1 MSVKKRIRFIINPIS
16 GIGKKNQLP
25 DLIET
30 FLDHDKYEYEIQLTE
45 YRKHARQIAINSSKE
60 GFDIVCAVGGDGS
73 VHEVG
78 TGLINTNTTLAI
90 IPTGS
95 GNGLARHLKIPL
107 EIIQSIECI
116 NDGFTSKIDTVTANG
131 TPFLGFGGFG
141 FDAVVAKR
149 FDEYHKRGF
158 SSYIKLVFQ
167 EFFKYKAKETVI
179 TLDNKIIRGDYF
191 LCSIA
196 NSSEL
201 GNGFC
206 LSPKSQ
212 LDDGKAELCLLK
224 PVSFWSVPKLVLD
237 FFTSK
242 AHTNKNIEIH
252 AFSTAKIQIKDS
264 IAHFDGEPFE
274 MANDIEIAIKS
285 KSLNIL
291 VGKKYHEIHR
301 N

>member
-1 MSVKKRIRFIINPIS
+1 MSRKQRIRFIINPIS

-30 FLDHDKYEYEIQLTE
+30 FLNHTKYEYEIQLTE
-45 YRKHARQIAINSSKE
+45 YRKHARKIAIESSRQ

-78 TGLINTNTTLAI
+78 TGLIGTNTRLAI

-107 EIIQSIECI
+107 DIIEAIQCI
-116 NDGFTSKIDTVTANG
+116 NNGYTSKMDTVLANE
-131 TPFLGFGGFG
+131 TPFIGFGGFG
-141 FDAVVAKR
+141 FDAIIAKR
-149 FDEYHKRGF
+149 FDAYHKRGF
-158 SSYIKLVFQ
+158 SSYIKLVLN
-167 EFFKYKAKETVI
+167 EFLKYKAKPI
-179 TLDNKIIRGDYF
+179 TIELADKTITDNYF

-206 LSPKSQ
+206 LSPQSK
-212 LDDGKAELCLLK
+212 LNDGKIELCLLK
-224 PVSFWSVPKLVLD
+224 PASIFSVPKLVFD
-237 FFTSK
+237 FFTRRADK
-242 AHTNKNIEIH
+242 NKNIDII
-252 AFSTAKIQIKDS
+252 STDKLTLHLQENT
-264 IAHFDGEPFE
+264 AHFDGEPFE
-274 MANDIEIAIKS
+274 VRNTLNIEVKP

-291 VGKKYHEIHR
+291 VGKNYHAID
-301 N
+301 

>member
-1 MSVKKRIRFIINPIS
+1 MSGKKRIRFIINPIS

-30 FLDHDKYEYEIQLTE
+30 YLDHNKYDYEIRLTE
-45 YRKHARQIAINSSKE
+45 YRKHARQIAIDSCLE

-78 TGLINTNTTLAI
+78 TGLIGTATRLAI

-107 EIIQSIECI
+107 NIIEAIKCI
-116 NDGFTSKIDTVTANG
+116 NEGHSSKMDTILANDK
-131 TPFLGFGGFG
+131 PFLGFGGYG
-141 FDAVVAKR
+141 FDAFIAKR

-158 SSYIKLVFQ
+158 SSYVKLVLK
-167 EFFKYKAKETVI
+167 EFFRYKPVHTIIETENQLI
-179 TLDNKIIRGDYF
+179 EDHYF

-196 NSSEL
+196 NSSEF

-206 LSPKSQ
+206 ISPNSK
-212 LDDGKAELCLLK
+212 LDDGILELCLLR
-224 PVSFWSVPKLVLD
+224 PIKLMALPGLVTD
-237 FFTSK
+237 FFRRK
-242 AHTNKNIEIH
+242 ADQNKNI
-252 AFSTAKIQIKDS
+252 QIISFRKARIRIKGN
-264 IAHFDGEPFE
+264 IAHYDGEPFNVRNE
-274 MANDIEIAIKS
+274 LNIEVKP

-291 VGKKYHEIHR
+291 VGKNYNAIH
-301 N
+301 

>member
-30 FLDHDKYEYEIQLTE
+30 FLDHTQYEYEIQLTE
-45 YRKHARQIAINSSKE
+45 YKRHARQIAIDSSKE

-78 TGLINTNTTLAI
+78 TGLIGTNTSLAI

-95 GNGLARHLKIPL
+95 GNGLARHLQIPL
-107 EIIQSIECI
+107 DIIEAIRCI
-116 NDGFTSKIDTVTANG
+116 NEGHFAMMDTILANE

-141 FDAVVAKR
+141 FDALIAKR
-149 FDEYHKRGF
+149 FDTYHKRGF
-158 SSYIKLVFQ
+158 VSYIKLVFS
-167 EFFKYKAKETVI
+167 EFFQYKASNIIIHTDTMQKEG
-179 TLDNKIIRGDYF
+179 KYF

-206 LSPKSQ
+206 LSPQSD
-212 LDDGKAELCLLK
+212 LSDGKAELCLIK
-224 PVSFWSVPKLVLD
+224 PVPFLAVPKLVFD
-237 FFTSK
+237 FFTRK
-242 AHTNKNIEIH
+242 AHTNKNIMIIPFEQI
-252 AFSTAKIQIKDS
+252 KIQLERP
-264 IAHFDGEPFE
+264 IAHFDGEPLE
-274 MANDIEIAIKS
+274 VRNELNIQVKS

-291 VGKKYHEIHR
+291 VGKNYHAIY
-301 N
+301 